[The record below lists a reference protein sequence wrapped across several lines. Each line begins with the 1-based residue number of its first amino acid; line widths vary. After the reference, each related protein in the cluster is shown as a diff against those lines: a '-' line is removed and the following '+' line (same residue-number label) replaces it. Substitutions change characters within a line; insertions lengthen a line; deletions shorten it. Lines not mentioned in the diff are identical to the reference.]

1 LNNTITKENAIRKT
15 SLLFEWIIIHLNSA
29 NTKKKCMQKVK
40 RNRPGDEEAAAT
52 LKVWWLLGLC
62 LSVSTFFLLLCIC
75 VCFLLFLSSASSSLS
90 LLVPALS
97 SPLFSLAFFV
107 FLFLFFCLLFL
118 SLFCPASLLLLF
130 SVFLSF

>member
-1 LNNTITKENAIRKT
+1 MNSTITKENAIKKT
-15 SLLFEWIIIHLNSA
+15 PLLFKWIIIHLNNA

-40 RNRPGDEEAAAT
+40 RNRLGDEEAAAT
-52 LKVWWLLGLC
+52 LKAWWLLDLC
-62 LSVSTFFLLLCIC
+62 SSVSTLFLLFCIC
-75 VCFLLFLSSASSSLS
+75 VCFLLFLSSVSSSLS

-118 SLFCPASLLLLF
+118 SLFCPASLLF
-130 SVFLSF
+130 FPSPS